1 MCFTRRPRKR
11 VSDRSLEQLESDAGA
26 DEAMSTFDGVDENQ
40 EPAAPASKAVVAPTG
55 RSVKK
60 PKGKNA
66 ADVTSKAVK
75 PKAGAVKAAALV
87 EPKAAVPK
95 QPIRKRLDVSSNG
108 KDEVDSN
115 ASMEDDS
122 AAASSA
128 GAMVSQSEGMSS
140 IRYRAIQRFLRLILC
155 ASYSSSSAVGKRF
168 RRFG

>member
-1 MCFTRRPRKR
+1 

-26 DEAMSTFDGVDENQ
+26 DETMSTFDGVDENQ
-40 EPAAPASKAVVAPTG
+40 EPAAKAAMAPTG

-66 ADVTSKAVK
+66 ADVSSKTTK

-87 EPKAAVPK
+87 EPSKAAVPK

-128 GAMVSQSEGMSS
+128 GATVSQSEGMSS
-140 IRYRAIQRFLRLILC
+140 IRYRAI
-155 ASYSSSSAVGKRF
+155 
-168 RRFG
+168 